1 MGVAWTAIERGVSGI
16 GGNVNRADVVTAT
29 ALLPAGLAGKVLGFV
44 AVVDGRVAG
53 IQVDIRD
60 FNAAVLMPLPR
71 RC

>member
-1 MGVAWTAIERGVSGI
+1 
-16 GGNVNRADVVTAT
+16 VTAT